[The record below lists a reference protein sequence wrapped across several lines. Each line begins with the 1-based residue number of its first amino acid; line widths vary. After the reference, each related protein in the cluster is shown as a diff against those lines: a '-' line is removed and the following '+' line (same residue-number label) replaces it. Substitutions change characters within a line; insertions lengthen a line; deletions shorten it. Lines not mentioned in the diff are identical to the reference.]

1 MGWDSTGTSS
11 RGPRGS
17 RRKQAP
23 LVAVHGCA
31 YILGPSG
38 GEGGGS
44 AEPVRSEPSG
54 HTFAD
59 ATLASAVSSPSCF
72 AVGGA
77 VNVDSGG
84 DLDDKVKTSKLATLF
99 SGNIKSNNDEE
110 DSHNNKSNV
119 SLGSTDHFGR
129 FGADASAGAAASRP
143 NSAGISI
150 ARDNSFNPP
159 KGDKAIRPQSSGPSS
174 QRRGLNGSG
183 SGGNASPTN
192 SNRPLPE
199 KGGYSVTSWP
209 SEGGPDAKSLVDGR
223 ASVSVVLPMLE
234 EANDAGDKR

>member
-1 MGWDSTGTSS
+1 MSWDSTRTSS
-11 RGPRGS
+11 RASRGS

-38 GEGGGS
+38 GEGGGR

-54 HTFAD
+54 QTFAD

-77 VNVDSGG
+77 VNVDGG
-84 DLDDKVKTSKLATLF
+84 GGLNDEIKTSKLAALL
-99 SGNIKSNNDEE
+99 SGNIKNNNDEE

-119 SLGSTDHFGR
+119 SLGSTDHVVL
-129 FGADASAGAAASRP
+129 FGAGAGVAATRP
-143 NSAGISI
+143 NSAGIPT
-150 ARDNSFNPP
+150 ARDTSFHPP
-159 KGDKAIRPQSSGPSS
+159 KGDKAIRPQTSGPSS
-174 QRRGLNGSG
+174 QGRVLNGSV
-183 SGGNASPTN
+183 SGGNGCPPN

-209 SEGGPDAKSLVDGR
+209 SEGGPDGKPLMEGR